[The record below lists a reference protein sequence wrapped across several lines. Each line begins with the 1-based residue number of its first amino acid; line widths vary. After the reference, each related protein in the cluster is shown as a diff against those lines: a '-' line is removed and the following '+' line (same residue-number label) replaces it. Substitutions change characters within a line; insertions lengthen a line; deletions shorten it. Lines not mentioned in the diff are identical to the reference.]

1 MKSTAHRAVAVL
13 AVTVGVGL
21 VIVPFALQL
30 WDRTPAAERTFDRF
44 DFLMTDNGLRQAGE
58 LFDTTRAG
66 GLQLVNGAAPGIA
79 EQLDMTPGQFR
90 RYTQRH
96 FPAVAKGLEETPQI
110 VTLVA
115 PIVDGLANGG
125 DEYASAKS
133 IPGLGL
139 PLTSTPWLAIG
150 LGMILIGGGTF
161 ALVAPGRRTTAGLF
175 VVGAIM
181 VAAPFALNLPEKT
194 ANAREIGDV
203 ALGGLPAEQAAATR
217 ANVNT
222 LVGMVEQTRKELVP
236 TLARRLGVTPAEL
249 QASLARDYPA
259 LGTFLRE
266 YDALLPRTL
275 RVVAAQEAS
284 VGDFAKADAIPVKA
298 LPWLVVVP
306 GLLLTV
312 VSGAILVAVRRPK
325 VDASLPDALA
335 DGREPRNGAP
345 GARSSAV
352 SAPAP

>member
-66 GLQLVNGAAPGIA
+66 GLQLVNEAAPSIA
-79 EQLDMTPGQFR
+79 EQLGMTPGQFE
-90 RYTQRH
+90 RYTRRH
-96 FPAVAKGLEETPQI
+96 FPAVAKGLDETPGI

-125 DEYASAKS
+125 DEYESAKS

-150 LGMILIGGGTF
+150 LGLILIGGGTV
-161 ALVAPGRRTTAGLF
+161 ALVAPGRRTTVGLLA
-175 VVGAIM
+175 VGAVM

-194 ANAREIGDV
+194 AHPRGDGGV
-203 ALGGLPAEQAAATR
+203 APRGPAPPPAAAPR
-217 ANVNT
+217 PD
-222 LVGMVEQTRKELVP
+222 RH
-236 TLARRLGVTPAEL
+236 TPA
-249 QASLARDYPA
+249 R
-259 LGTFLRE
+259 G
-266 YDALLPRTL
+266 
-275 RVVAAQEAS
+275 
-284 VGDFAKADAIPVKA
+284 
-298 LPWLVVVP
+298 
-306 GLLLTV
+306 
-312 VSGAILVAVRRPK
+312 
-325 VDASLPDALA
+325 
-335 DGREPRNGAP
+335 
-345 GARSSAV
+345 
-352 SAPAP
+352 